1 MVSKDDIDAFKDEAG
16 QVSSENIREYF
27 NQLRGHDWYYDY
39 SDDYRVWQ
47 RGSKNRDILMNK
59 SHENIVYKR
68 MYNEF
73 AKWMVSKRELPTV
86 EEFINYD
93 KEV

>member
-1 MVSKDDIDAFKDEAG
+1 MSEAG

-27 NQLRGHDWYYDY
+27 KQLRYNDWYYNY
-39 SDDYRVWQ
+39 SDDHRVWKA
-47 RGSKNRDILMNK
+47 GSANYDLIRDK
-59 SHENIVYKR
+59 SKENVTYKR

-73 AKWMVSKRELPTV
+73 TKWMNSERELPV
-86 EEFINYD
+86 IEEFINYD

>member
-1 MVSKDDIDAFKDEAG
+1 MSEAG

-27 NQLRGHDWYYDY
+27 KQLRYHDWYYNY
-39 SDDYRVWQ
+39 SDDHRVWKA
-47 RGSKNRDILMNK
+47 GSANYDLIRDK
-59 SHENIVYKR
+59 SKENLTYKR

-73 AKWMVSKRELPTV
+73 MKWMNSERELPV
-86 EEFINYD
+86 IEEFINYD

>member
-1 MVSKDDIDAFKDEAG
+1 MSEAG

-27 NQLRGHDWYYDY
+27 KQLRYHDWYYNY
-39 SDDYRVWQ
+39 SDDHRVWKA
-47 RGSKNRDILMNK
+47 GSANYDLIRDK
-59 SHENIVYKR
+59 SKENLTYKR

-73 AKWMVSKRELPTV
+73 TKWMNSERELPV
-86 EEFINYD
+86 IEEFINYD

>member
-1 MVSKDDIDAFKDEAG
+1 MSEEG

-27 NQLRGHDWYYDY
+27 KQLRYHDWYYNY
-39 SDDYRVWQ
+39 SDDHRVWKA
-47 RGSKNRDILMNK
+47 GSANYDLIRDK
-59 SHENIVYKR
+59 SKENLTYKR

-73 AKWMVSKRELPTV
+73 TKWMNSERELPV
-86 EEFINYD
+86 IEEFINYD

>member
-1 MVSKDDIDAFKDEAG
+1 MSEAG

-27 NQLRGHDWYYDY
+27 KQLRYHDWYYNY
-39 SDDYRVWQ
+39 SDDHRVWKAGSANYDLI
-47 RGSKNRDILMNK
+47 RGKSK
-59 SHENIVYKR
+59 ENVTYKR

-73 AKWMVSKRELPTV
+73 TKWMNSERELPV
-86 EEFINYD
+86 IEEFINYD

>member
-1 MVSKDDIDAFKDEAG
+1 MSEAG

-27 NQLRGHDWYYDY
+27 KQLRYHDWYYNY
-39 SDDYRVWQ
+39 SDDHRVWKA
-47 RGSKNRDILMNK
+47 GSANYDLIRDK
-59 SHENIVYKR
+59 SKENVTYKR

-73 AKWMVSKRELPTV
+73 TKWMNSERELPTV

>member
-1 MVSKDDIDAFKDEAG
+1 MSEAG

-27 NQLRGHDWYYDY
+27 KQLRYHDWYYNY
-39 SDDYRVWQ
+39 SDDHRVWKA
-47 RGSKNRDILMNK
+47 GSANYDLIRDK
-59 SHENIVYKR
+59 SKENVTYKR

>member
-1 MVSKDDIDAFKDEAG
+1 MSEAG

-27 NQLRGHDWYYDY
+27 KQLRYHDWYYSY
-39 SDDYRVWQ
+39 SDDHRVWKA
-47 RGSKNRDILMNK
+47 GSANSDLIRDK
-59 SHENIVYKR
+59 SKENVTYKR

-73 AKWMVSKRELPTV
+73 TKWMNSERELPTV

>member
-1 MVSKDDIDAFKDEAG
+1 MSEAG

-27 NQLRGHDWYYDY
+27 KQLRYHDLYYNY
-39 SDDYRVWQ
+39 SDDHRVWKA
-47 RGSKNRDILMNK
+47 GSANYDLIRDK
-59 SHENIVYKR
+59 SKENVTYKR

-73 AKWMVSKRELPTV
+73 TKWMNSERELPV
-86 EEFINYD
+86 IEEFINYD

>member
-1 MVSKDDIDAFKDEAG
+1 MVSQDDIDAFKDEAG

-27 NQLRGHDWYYDY
+27 KQLRYHDWYYNY
-39 SDDYRVWQ
+39 SDDHRVWKA
-47 RGSKNRDILMNK
+47 GSANYDLIRDK
-59 SHENIVYKR
+59 SKENVTYKR

-73 AKWMVSKRELPTV
+73 TKWMNSERELPV
-86 EEFINYD
+86 IEEFINYD

>member
-1 MVSKDDIDAFKDEAG
+1 MSEAG

-27 NQLRGHDWYYDY
+27 KQLRYHDWYYNY
-39 SDDYRVWQ
+39 SDDHRVWKA
-47 RGSKNRDILMNK
+47 GSANYDLIRDK
-59 SHENIVYKR
+59 SKENVTYKR

-73 AKWMVSKRELPTV
+73 TKWMNSKRELPV
-86 EEFINYD
+86 IEEFINYD

>member
-1 MVSKDDIDAFKDEAG
+1 MSEAG

-27 NQLRGHDWYYDY
+27 KQLRYHDWYYNY
-39 SDDYRVWQ
+39 SDDHRVWKA
-47 RGSKNRDILMNK
+47 GSANYDLIRDNSK
-59 SHENIVYKR
+59 ENVTYKR

-73 AKWMVSKRELPTV
+73 TKWMNSERELPV
-86 EEFINYD
+86 IEEFINYD

>member
-1 MVSKDDIDAFKDEAG
+1 MSEAG

-27 NQLRGHDWYYDY
+27 KQLRYHDWYYNY
-39 SDDYRVWQ
+39 SDDHRVWKA
-47 RGSKNRDILMNK
+47 GSANYDLIRDRSK
-59 SHENIVYKR
+59 ENLTYKR

-73 AKWMVSKRELPTV
+73 TKWMNSERELPV
-86 EEFINYD
+86 IEEFINYD

>member
-1 MVSKDDIDAFKDEAG
+1 MSEAG

-27 NQLRGHDWYYDY
+27 KQLRYHDWYYNH
-39 SDDYRVWQ
+39 SDDHRVWKA
-47 RGSKNRDILMNK
+47 GSANYDLIRDK
-59 SHENIVYKR
+59 SKENLTYKR

-73 AKWMVSKRELPTV
+73 TKWMNSERELPV
-86 EEFINYD
+86 IEEFINYD

>member
-1 MVSKDDIDAFKDEAG
+1 MSEAG

-27 NQLRGHDWYYDY
+27 KQLRYHDWYYNY
-39 SDDYRVWQ
+39 SDDHRVWKA
-47 RGSKNRDILMNK
+47 GSANYDLIRDK
-59 SHENIVYKR
+59 SKENVIYKR

-73 AKWMVSKRELPTV
+73 TKWMNSERELPV
-86 EEFINYD
+86 IEEFINYD

>member
-1 MVSKDDIDAFKDEAG
+1 MSEAG

-27 NQLRGHDWYYDY
+27 KQLRYHDWYYNY
-39 SDDYRVWQ
+39 SDDHRVWKA
-47 RGSKNRDILMNK
+47 GSANYDLIRDK
-59 SHENIVYKR
+59 SKENVTYKR

-73 AKWMVSKRELPTV
+73 TKWMNSERELPV
-86 EEFINYD
+86 IEEFINYD

>member
-1 MVSKDDIDAFKDEAG
+1 MISQDDIDAFKDEAG

-27 NQLRGHDWYYDY
+27 KELRYHDWYYNY
-39 SDDYRVWQ
+39 SDDHRVWKA
-47 RGSKNRDILMNK
+47 GSANYDLIRDK
-59 SHENIVYKR
+59 SKENLTYKR

-73 AKWMVSKRELPTV
+73 TKWMNSERELPV
-86 EEFINYD
+86 IEEFINYD